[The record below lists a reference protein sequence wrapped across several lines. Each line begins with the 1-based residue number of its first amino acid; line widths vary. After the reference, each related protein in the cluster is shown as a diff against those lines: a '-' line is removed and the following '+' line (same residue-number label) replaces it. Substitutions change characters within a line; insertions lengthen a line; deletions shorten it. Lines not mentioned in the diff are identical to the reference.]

1 MQYAKRQITEPVTE
15 DEWTEKFNLLTSEHK
30 LKGAREQLSTGWK
43 QWFAAPNPCAAAIAV
58 EGSAAE
64 GPAAKGAATDIPFM
78 ED

>member
-1 MQYAKRQITEPVTE
+1 MSAASKHMQYAKRQITEPVTE

-43 QWFAAPNPCAAAIAV
+43 QWFAAP
-58 EGSAAE
+58 AAE
-64 GPAAKGAATDIPFM
+64 GATTDIPFM